1 MIQLKSVSK
10 VYGDV
15 IALDRVSLTIHSGDF
30 VVVYGE
36 SGSGKSTLLQV
47 LGGLVSVDSGE
58 YCFDNY
64 SLSSLTNSEL
74 TKFRMEN
81 IGFVFQQFYL
91 VPYLSAYENVK
102 LPLVYSKK
110 LNRIHTIDA
119 YLKVLNLLPWK
130 HHLPKQL
137 SGGQQQRVC
146 IARALMNQPRV
157 LLCDEPTG
165 ALDSNSAKQILQILK
180 VLNKHGTTIV
190 LVTHDLRF
198 KNMGNRL
205 LYVHKGRVSVVK

>member
-1 MIQLKSVSK
+1 MMQLKN
-10 VYGDV
+10 VYKEYEDIV
-15 IALDRVSLTIHSGDF
+15 ALDNVSLTICDGDF

-47 LGGLVSVDSGE
+47 LGGLSSVDRGE
-58 YCFDNY
+58 YFFDNQDMGV
-64 SLSSLTNSEL
+64 LSKKEMTR
-74 TKFRMEN
+74 FRMEN

-102 LPLVYSKK
+102 LPLFYSHQLDKAS
-110 LNRIHTIDA
+110 RVDS
-119 YLKVLNLLPWK
+119 YLKVLGVLPWK
-130 HHLPKQL
+130 YHLPKQL

-146 IARALMNQPRV
+146 IARALINRPKV

-165 ALDSNSAKQILQILK
+165 ALDSKSAKQILQILK
-180 VLNKHGTTIV
+180 VLNQQGTTIV

-205 LYVHKGRVSVVK
+205 LYVNKGRVSVVK

>member
-1 MIQLKSVSK
+1 MIQLKNVSK
-10 VYGDV
+10 VYGDIV
-15 IALDRVSLTIHSGDF
+15 ALDHVSLTIHSGDF

-47 LGGLVSVDSGE
+47 LGGLVSVESGE

-110 LNRIHTIDA
+110 LDQIHTIDS

-130 HHLPKQL
+130 YHLPKQL

-165 ALDSNSAKQILQILK
+165 ALDSKSAKQILQILK

-205 LYVHKGRVSVVK
+205 LYVHKGKVCVVK

>member
-1 MIQLKSVSK
+1 MIQLQNVSK
-10 VYGDV
+10 VYED
-15 IALDRVSLTIHSGDF
+15 IKALDGVSLEISSGDF

-47 LGGLVSVDSGE
+47 LGGLLSVDSGS
-58 YCFDNY
+58 YLFDGKDV
-64 SLSSLTNSEL
+64 SKMTKGEL
-74 TKFRMEN
+74 TLFRRKY

-91 VPYLSAYENVK
+91 IPYLSAYENVK

-110 LNRIHTIDA
+110 LDKVKMVDTYLRIVG
-119 YLKVLNLLPWK
+119 LFPWK
-130 HHLPKQL
+130 YHLPKQL

-165 ALDSNSAKQILQILK
+165 ALDHKSARQVLHILK

-198 KNMGNRL
+198 KHLGNRL
-205 LYVHKGRVSVVK
+205 LYVDKGRVRVVK